1 MNTVFDVVEICMFLF
16 IAIVILA
23 PLVIGGI
30 MAAICYSYEFFKRKR
45 K

>member
-1 MNTVFDVVEICMFLF
+1 MESVFNVVEICMFLF
-16 IAIVILA
+16 IAVVILA

-30 MAAICYSYEFFKRKR
+30 MAAFCYSYEFFKRKG